1 MKRVTFA
8 LFAAVVAGCGDEAPA
23 PDAGPPTFPDRTV
36 IPVDAV
42 ADLPPSPDVSIDRP
56 APCRAGGYRP
66 CECMPGMGGREYC
79 VNGAYEGMCRCDDS
93 GPPTTDATMMIDDQF
108 KPMEDLPPIDDTGD
122 GATQDGGAQG
132 MDAPRG

>member
-1 MKRVTFA
+1 MKRVTFV
-8 LFAAVVAGCGDEAPA
+8 LFAAMTAGCGDEPA
-23 PDAGPPTFPDRTV
+23 PQNMGPPTFPDRTM

-42 ADLPPSPDVSIDRP
+42 ADIPPLPDVSIDRP
-56 APCRAGGYRP
+56 AACRAGGFRP

-93 GPPTTDATMMIDDQF
+93 GPPPSDATMMIDDQF
-108 KPMEDLPPIDDTGD
+108 KPMEDLPPLTDGPD